1 MRCFFFPF
9 GYKGCSGIKPSKKP
23 GFVKV
28 DPYYI
33 IKVQIRI
40 SEGFIF
46 LDFSIANAIMRAYA
60 EIYFMSVSPL
70 YPVDVYVVGHGH
82 S

>member
-1 MRCFFFPF
+1 M
-9 GYKGCSGIKPSKKP
+9 
-23 GFVKV
+23 